1 MRELPS
7 ATLWACRSAIFGQSG
22 FIHWSTKTYCV
33 QEVFVRCKTSS
44 SIDRAFT
51 SDMRGHM
58 FESGEEIVIP
68 NVYWTLLSIEP
79 KTTWLFCSPLV
90 SLAQTCEQSG
100 QPSGLSYIKK
110 QMHIYVFIYYRLYE
124 NLSTVDWALGSDTK
138 GREFES
144 GKKKLFFRI
153 TTSLDRNTFVLSLD
167 SHFHFSKIEN
177 VQCRVVSL

>member
-1 MRELPS
+1 
-7 ATLWACRSAIFGQSG
+7 
-22 FIHWSTKTYCV
+22 
-33 QEVFVRCKTSS
+33 
-44 SIDRAFT
+44 
-51 SDMRGHM
+51 MRGHM

-124 NLSTVDWALGSDTK
+124 NLSTVDWALGFDTK

-144 GKKKLFFRI
+144 GKKKRQNNNKLRQKYICTVTWQPLSFFKNRKC
-153 TTSLDRNTFVLSLD
+153 TVSRCELVEKVFCWPSCPDTCGSVL
-167 SHFHFSKIEN
+167 
-177 VQCRVVSL
+177 